1 MFKFLQRL
9 LGSWKRLA
17 ILIVIAI
24 VVFFVTRGGGNG
36 KNNLTATVERGEVNE
51 EVVLAGEVVAKSSAK
66 LTFPGSGKM
75 LSIYVSEGE
84 LVTKGQVLGQMDT
97 VALNAAL
104 NQARIAWQTAQVT
117 ADRVLDD
124 LKGKDGTETFTEKE
138 TRTTAESARDR
149 AYEAYVVAQRALAD
163 AVFRSPIDGVVSQV
177 GVNTVGSSV
186 TVGTLAFEVI
196 DPDSVYFSVLADQ
209 TEVGLV
215 SIGDRVELSLDAFEN
230 KIFEGVVDNIG
241 LTPKAGEADI
251 VYEIKVDINRQS
263 DTIPAGRQVADRIRV
278 GMTGDAKFFL
288 DKAENVLY
296 TDPSFVRSDTDG
308 KYVLS
313 DNKGTKT
320 RVEVGL
326 EGEERIEI
334 KSGVSQGQT
343 LYK

>member
-17 ILIVIAI
+17 VLIVIAI
-24 VVFFVTRGGGNG
+24 VVFFLTRGGGNG
-36 KNNLTATVERGEVNE
+36 KNTLTATVERGDVNE
-51 EVVLAGEVVAKSSAK
+51 EIVLAGEVVAKSSAK

-75 LSIYVSEGE
+75 LAVNVTEGE

-97 VALNAAL
+97 VALNATL

-117 ADRVLDD
+117 VDRVHDD
-124 LKGKDGTETFTEKE
+124 LKGKDTTETFSEKE
-138 TRTTAESARDR
+138 TRTAAESARDR
-149 AYEAYVVAQRALAD
+149 AYEAYIVAQKALTD
-163 AVFRSPIDGVVSQV
+163 AVFKSPIDGVVSQV
-177 GVNTVGSSV
+177 GVNTIGSSV
-186 TVGTLAFEVI
+186 TLGTLAFEVI

-209 TEVGLV
+209 TEVGLF
-215 SIGDRVELSLDAFEN
+215 SEGDQVEITLDAFED
-230 KIFEGVVDNIG
+230 KTFKGVVDSIG

-263 DTIPAGRQVADRIRV
+263 DIADRIRI

-313 DNKGTKT
+313 DSNGTKT
-320 RVEVGL
+320 RVEIGL

>member
-17 ILIVIAI
+17 VLIVIAI
-24 VVFFVTRGGGNG
+24 VVFFLTRGGGNG
-36 KNNLTATVERGEVNE
+36 KNTLTATVERGDVNE
-51 EVVLAGEVVAKSSAK
+51 EIVLAGEVVAKSSAK

-75 LSIYVSEGE
+75 LSVNISEGE

-104 NQARIAWQTAQVT
+104 NQARIAWQAAQVT
-117 ADRVLDD
+117 VDRVHDD
-124 LKGKDGTETFTEKE
+124 LKGKDATETFTEKE

-186 TVGTLAFEVI
+186 TVGSLAFEII
-196 DPDSVYFSVLADQ
+196 DPSSVYFSVLADQ
-209 TEVGLV
+209 TEVGLF
-215 SIGDRVELSLDAFEN
+215 SEGDRVELSLDAFED
-230 KIFEGVVDNIG
+230 KTFSGVVDSIG
-241 LTPKAGEADI
+241 LTPKSGETDI
-251 VYEIKVDINRQS
+251 VYEIKVDISKQS
-263 DTIPAGRQVADRIRV
+263 DTFERIRV

-288 DKAENVLY
+288 DKVENVLY

-313 DNKGTKT
+313 DSSGTKT

-326 EGEERIEI
+326 EGENRIEI
-334 KSGVSQGQT
+334 KSGVTQGQT
-343 LYK
+343 LFK